1 MNETT
6 SMIAIGHWDQQ
17 EFNFVVK
24 PSPGSRKTGLISFRS
39 TPQIQDM
46 LFVANYHVLVR
57 FKHNRAVTFKSNA
70 TVIHQPREVQAV
82 LDDAS
87 LQILGE
93 SYIEAGAKF
102 LLFGSKNDNI
112 RLATLLKF
120 KQNGIGEIVA
130 HCADALKPLY

>member
-1 MNETT
+1 M
-6 SMIAIGHWDQQ
+6 
-17 EFNFVVK
+17 
-24 PSPGSRKTGLISFRS
+24 
-39 TPQIQDM
+39 
-46 LFVANYHVLVR
+46 
-57 FKHNRAVTFKSNA
+57 
-70 TVIHQPREVQAV
+70 QAV